1 MLFEKSVLNVYFN
14 SRVKLPKGALSVD
27 IGIGLELPPAVHS
40 ISSGTIIKVFK
51 SSTNTVKEG
60 KFVYYY
66 VPFSDRS
73 KIIKCLVVYVF

>member
-14 SRVKLPKGALSVD
+14 SRLKLPKGALVVD
-27 IGIGLELPPAVHS
+27 IGIGLEFPPAVQS
-40 ISSGTIIKVFK
+40 ISSGAIINVFK
-51 SSTNTVKEG
+51 SSTNTDKEG

-73 KIIKCLVVYVF
+73 KTK